1 MATTEQINANRQNA
15 QKSTGPKT
23 DEGKATASKNAVKH
37 GLFAAEAVIEG
48 ENQADYEAYLDNFLA
63 ELQPV
68 GMVETMMA
76 ARFVCLSW
84 RLKRAERMHNQ
95 AIDKMIEYE
104 VTSPLA
110 RQSRKLMCHAQG
122 IPLGDKRYTP
132 GHLPLGRIAWKDF
145 ADGRVLDR
153 LILYERRIE
162 NSMLRMLREFKKQ
175 QIMKQIIQQDQAIP
189 NPMNDNR
196 DEAATRF
203 GLNDIDLKKQ
213 SQFVP
218 GMMGVN
224 PIMEG
229 GYGDMSMFGTGVNK
243 ANPPEI
249 SMPTRNRRTSQS
261 QFDAPFSPERV
272 PETDKPPTAA
282 TG

>member
-1 MATTEQINANRQNA
+1 MSTEEQINANRQNS
-15 QKSTGPKT
+15 QKSTGPRT
-23 DEGKATASKNAVKH
+23 AEGKAAVSKNVVKH

-63 ELQPV
+63 ELQPD

-76 ARFVCLSW
+76 ERFVSLTW

-95 AIDKMIEYE
+95 AIDTMIEFE

-110 RQSRKLMCHAQG
+110 RHSRKLMCHAQG

-132 GHLPLGRIAWKDF
+132 NHLPLGQIAWKDF

-175 QIMKQIIQQDQAIP
+175 QIMRQIERQDIGHDQAVA
-189 NPMNDNR
+189 
-196 DEAATRF
+196 EAEALT
-203 GLNDIDLKKQ
+203 GKKVDLKKQ
-213 SQFVP
+213 SQLVP
-218 GMMGVN
+218 GMMGTN
-224 PIMEG
+224 PFG
-229 GYGDMSMFGTGVNK
+229 QGDYGDMSMFGADVNK
-243 ANPPEI
+243 AN
-249 SMPTRNRRTSQS
+249 QS
-261 QFDAPFSPERV
+261 QFSAPSLPERLLKR
-272 PETDKPPTAA
+272 EQPPTTA

>member
-1 MATTEQINANRQNA
+1 
-15 QKSTGPKT
+15 
-23 DEGKATASKNAVKH
+23 
-37 GLFAAEAVIEG
+37 
-48 ENQADYEAYLDNFLA
+48 
-63 ELQPV
+63 
-68 GMVETMMA
+68 MMA
-76 ARFVCLSW
+76 ERFVSLTW

-132 GHLPLGRIAWKDF
+132 NHLPLGQIAWKDF

-175 QIMKQIIQQDQAIP
+175 QIMRQIEQKDISYNQAVGGA
-189 NPMNDNR
+189 
-196 DEAATRF
+196 EALT
-203 GLNDIDLKKQ
+203 GKNINLKKQ
-213 SQFVP
+213 SQFTP
-218 GMMGVN
+218 DMMGTN
-224 PIMEG
+224 PFG
-229 GYGDMSMFGTGVNK
+229 QGDYGDMSMFGAGENK
-243 ANPPEI
+243 ANPPGI
-249 SMPTRNRRTSQS
+249 SMPSRNRRTSQG
-261 QFDAPFSPERV
+261 QFDAPFSPERT

>member
-1 MATTEQINANRQNA
+1 MSTKAQINANRQNA

-23 DEGKATASKNAVKH
+23 GAGKATASKNAVKH

-48 ENQADYEAYLDNFLA
+48 ENQADYEIYLDNFLA

-175 QIMKQIIQQDQAIP
+175 QIMKQIIQQDTGRQQFVPERSFSAEK
-189 NPMNDNR
+189 NS
-196 DEAATRF
+196 
-203 GLNDIDLKKQ
+203 GLKKQ

-261 QFDAPFSPERV
+261 QFDAPFSPERA
-272 PETDKPPTAA
+272 PNTDKPPTAA